1 MDQSLTARVYILD
14 NIPYH
19 VDKPYDYLVPD
30 DLRDQIRAG
39 AFVAVLFGRG
49 ERKRRALVAQT
60 SLSGPDGAAGLK
72 PIIALIDRE
81 LWLNAEQLA
90 LCLFIKEHTFCTV
103 AEAVRTMIP
112 QAVAS
117 KYVTYAEATARAS
130 DCVDGK
136 VKMRSEAQLRILCDL
151 SLAGRLTT
159 DQLKNEHGATSAQI
173 KSLADKGLIRLTRVG
188 EYRGPTIGRDEKKPE
203 NVLNGEQTRAKE
215 RLTALLDQNKACAA
229 LLHGITGSGKTRV
242 IISMTS
248 EVLSRGR
255 QVIILV
261 PEIALT
267 PQTLG
272 LFSSFFGDDIAVMHS
287 SLSAGERF
295 DAWRRMRCG
304 DARVCI
310 GTRSAIFAPFDNVGM
325 IVIDEEQE
333 HTYKSDSDPKYNAI
347 DVARFRAARN
357 GALMLLASATPSL
370 NSYHKAVTG
379 KYELVELNE
388 RYGDARLPEASVY
401 DMRDEYR
408 AGNLGSIGVKLKT
421 ELSETLEA
429 GKQAIIFINR
439 RGYNHYVSCPQC
451 GHVMVCPHCS
461 VSLTNHTA
469 GGRKELRCHY
479 CGFRERT
486 PDRCPECG
494 GEHLNFV
501 GYGTQKVEEE
511 LQSLFPDKKI
521 IRMDADT
528 TQTKYAHDEILGAF
542 RSRGGDIL
550 LGTQMVTKG
559 HDFPDVTL
567 SGILL
572 ADMSLYLDDYRAN
585 ERTFSLVTQVVG
597 RAGRSAD
604 PGRAVIQTF
613 NPDHPVLRMA
623 SAQDYKTFYKN
634 EIALRRSLVFPPFCD
649 IFLIS
654 FRGRDEDGVH
664 KCAAAFFEE
673 LKKRADAEKNAP
685 MTVFGPLEAPIYK
698 LNEQFRMRLV
708 VKGKSNAPTRALIS
722 GMLCDFLKKYT
733 RSVDISVDVNPNT
746 L

>member
-1 MDQSLTARVYILD
+1 MERHSARVYILD
-14 NIPYH
+14 SIPYH
-19 VDKPYDYLVPD
+19 VDKLYDYLVPD
-30 DLRDQIRAG
+30 DLRDEIRAG
-39 AFVAVLFGRG
+39 AFVAVPFGRG
-49 ERKRRALVAQT
+49 DKKRKALVVD
-60 SLSGPDGAAGLK
+60 PDVRIRDDGDGLK
-72 PIIALIDRE
+72 YISHPIDRE
-81 LWLNAEQLA
+81 IWLNEEQLG
-90 LCLFIKEHTFCTV
+90 LCLFIKDQTFCTA
-103 AEAVRTMIP
+103 AEAVRAMIP
-112 QAVAS
+112 QSVARRYAV
-117 KYVTYAEATARAS
+117 YAEATEKAS
-130 DCVDGK
+130 DYVEG
-136 VKMRSEAQLRILCDL
+136 VARLRSPAQQRLLCEL
-151 SLAGRLTT
+151 SLAGRLSTSAMKT
-159 DQLKNEHGATSAQI
+159 EHGATSAQI
-173 KSLADKGLIRLTRVG
+173 KSLAEKGLIRLT
-188 EYRGPTIGRDEKKPE
+188 EFDDFRDPVIKSDSSKPE
-203 NVLNGEQTRAKE
+203 NLLNAEQSAAKDKLIE
-215 RLTALLDQNKACAA
+215 LLDRKTACAA

-242 IISMTS
+242 IIAMT
-248 EVLSRGR
+248 EELLSRGK

-272 LFSSFFGDDIAVMHS
+272 LFSSFFKEKIAVMHS

-295 DAWRRMRCG
+295 DAWRRMKLG
-304 DARVCI
+304 KARVCI
-310 GTRSAIFAPFDNVGM
+310 GTRSAVFAPFDDLGM

-347 DVARFRAARN
+347 DVARYRCAKN
-357 GALMLLASATPSL
+357 NALMLLASATPSL
-370 NSYHKAVTG
+370 GSYYKAESG
-379 KYELVELNE
+379 KYTLIELNR
-388 RYGDARLPEASVY
+388 RYGDAKLPEAVIY

-408 AGNLGSIGVKLKT
+408 AGNLGAIGSLLKE
-421 ELSETLEA
+421 ELSDTLER

-451 GHVMVCPHCS
+451 GKVLACPHCS
-461 VSLTNHTA
+461 VSLTNHTVR
-469 GGRKELRCHY
+469 GRNELRCHY
-479 CGFRERT
+479 CGYRERT

-528 TQTKYAHDEILGAF
+528 TQTKYAHDAILGAF
-542 RSRGGDIL
+542 RDHDGDIL

-585 ERTFSLVTQVVG
+585 ERTFSLVTQVIG
-597 RAGRSAD
+597 RAGRSSD

-623 SAQDYKTFYKN
+623 SLQDYKEFYKN

-649 IFLIS
+649 LFLIG
-654 FRGRDEDGVH
+654 FRSRNEDLLGR
-664 KCAAAFFEE
+664 CASDFLQD
-673 LKKRADAEKNAP
+673 LKSRASGIKKAP
-685 MTVFGPLEAPIYK
+685 MTVYGPIEAPIYK
-698 LNEQFRMRLV
+698 MNEQFRLRLV
-708 VKGKSNAPTRALIS
+708 IKGKSNAAMRSLIS
-722 GMLCDFLKKYT
+722 GLLCDCMKKYSG
-733 RSVDISVDVNPNT
+733 RVDISVDVNPNS